1 VAIIAGS
8 APHSEY
14 STWNIFAGVQLPEY
28 WCSPAAG
35 LLFPTPYLEGYS
47 MPLLALQTSVR
58 LTNQQRYNLLAPLSQ
73 IVAECIGKPERYVMV
88 TVSEAAMLMGGA
100 EGPAAYADVR
110 SIGGLNGAVNRKLS
124 ERLCALLQ
132 EQLDIPPDRVYLGFT
147 SVSAENWGWNGGTF
161 G

>member
-1 VAIIAGS
+1 
-8 APHSEY
+8 
-14 STWNIFAGVQLPEY
+14 
-28 WCSPAAG
+28 
-35 LLFPTPYLEGYS
+35 

-100 EGPAAYADVR
+100 EGPTAYADIR

-124 ERLCALLQ
+124 ERICVLLK
-132 EQLDIPPDRVYLGFT
+132 EQLGIPPDRIYRRFYQRQRRNLGLERRYFWLTIGRQEAT
-147 SVSAENWGWNGGTF
+147 S
-161 G
+161 